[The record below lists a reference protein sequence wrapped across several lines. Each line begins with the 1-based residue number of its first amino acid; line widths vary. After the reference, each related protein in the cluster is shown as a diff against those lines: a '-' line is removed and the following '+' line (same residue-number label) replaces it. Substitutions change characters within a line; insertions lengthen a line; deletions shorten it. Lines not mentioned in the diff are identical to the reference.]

1 MPCLHQRLIP
11 ASSQVSQ
18 GPRAGSGRSE
28 RVGRR
33 LPVTPPNA
41 QTGGAAPG
49 CLLPYPAPGPRGTDV
64 EGLLLPRKCSLSS
77 ETPALMR
84 RDPPLCTAASPCTL
98 HMNGCLKLLQQP
110 ARGDPSP
117 PALPRRSSFL
127 LCTPGVLRGPR
138 HPQPCSPQ
146 PAGPPDAP
154 RGGVGPWPAR
164 LSCQQSCFSHVGT
177 SSHKSG
183 LLF

>member
-1 MPCLHQRLIP
+1 MTLRPPGSGGPRPPQRVRPPRRGAPEL
-11 ASSQVSQ
+11 Q
-18 GPRAGSGRSE
+18 GPPQPSGLS
-28 RVGRR
+28 
-33 LPVTPPNA
+33 LP
-41 QTGGAAPG
+41 
-49 CLLPYPAPGPRGTDV
+49 PYPAPCLTKHFTPTP
-64 EGLLLPRKCSLSS
+64 LLPREPGLCGLGRAGWGSQAA
-77 ETPALMR
+77 PAG
-84 RDPPLCTAASPCTL
+84 LCTAASPCTL